1 METEIF
7 TLCDFAQDNQS
18 KLTIVGTFDSI
29 QAPQFPVTHPGCAIA
44 CRLRFGVKETGDHDF
59 KIQLTD
65 GTGKDMI
72 QPVTGVITVRPPVNG
87 QFAAAN
93 IVLNFNQLQFEQ
105 PGRYSFSLMVDGQWV
120 TGLPLFLNKMG

>member
-44 CRLRFGVKETGDHDF
+44 CRLRFGVKETGDHEF

-65 GTGKDMI
+65 STGKDLL

-93 IVLNFNQLQFEQ
+93 IVLNFNQ
-105 PGRYSFSLMVDGQWV
+105 
-120 TGLPLFLNKMG
+120 

>member
-29 QAPQFPVTHPGCAIA
+29 QSPQFPVTHPGCAIA
-44 CRLRFGVKETGDHDF
+44 CRLRFGVKETGDHEF

-65 GTGKDMI
+65 STGKDLL
-72 QPVTGVITVRPPVNG
+72 QPVTGIITVRPPANG

-93 IVLNFNQLQFEQ
+93 IVLNFNQLQFPQ

-120 TGLPLFLNKMG
+120 TGLPLFLNKLG

>member
-29 QAPQFPVTHPGCAIA
+29 QAPQFPVTHAACAIA

-65 GTGKDMI
+65 STGKDLI
-72 QPVTGVITVRPPVNG
+72 QPVAGVITVRPPVNG

-93 IVLNFNQLQFEQ
+93 IVLNFNQLQFEL

-120 TGLPLFLNKMG
+120 TGLPLFLTKVG

>member
-29 QAPQFPVTHPGCAIA
+29 QAPQFPVTHAACSIA
-44 CRLRFGVKETGDHDF
+44 CRLRFGVKEAGDHDF

-65 GTGKDMI
+65 STGKDLI
-72 QPVTGVITVRPPVNG
+72 QPVAGVITVRPPANG

-120 TGLPLFLNKMG
+120 TGLPLFLTKIS